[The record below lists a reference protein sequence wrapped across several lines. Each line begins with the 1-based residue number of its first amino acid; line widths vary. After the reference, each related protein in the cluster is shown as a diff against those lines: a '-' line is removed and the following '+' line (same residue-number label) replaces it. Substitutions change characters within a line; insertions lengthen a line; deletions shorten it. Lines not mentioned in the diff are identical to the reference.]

1 MSTGVVRTYHDNE
14 QTKLY
19 QEYFT
24 VDGLIEGQY
33 KSYNDESG
41 LLWSICNYINGKREG
56 EYKMYW
62 ETGQLKIICYY
73 INGKREGDYYFYNKK
88 AELTTVCKYLNDIK
102 IN

>member
-19 QEYFT
+19 QEYF
-24 VDGLIEGQY
+24 II
-33 KSYNDESG
+33 ND
-41 LLWSICNYINGKREG
+41 IVEG
-56 EYKMYW
+56 EYKSYH
-62 ETGQLKIICYY
+62 ENNQLWNICNY

-102 IN
+102 IDL

>member
-24 VDGLIEGQY
+24 VDGLIEGEY

-41 LLWSICNYINGKREG
+41 LLWSICN
-56 EYKMYW
+56 
-62 ETGQLKIICYY
+62 Y

-102 IN
+102 IDL